1 MTTKR
6 RATMSLLAVV
16 AGLVGMVAFLAGPAA
31 ADDATHHGDG
41 HSSGHGHDG
50 LASGGAFASDGSVA
64 SGSAVAINDSTASG
78 DAVAI
83 DGSVASG
90 CSTALRDSTASGADC
105 KDKHHKAKHGHD
117 GHDGHK
123 DAGPAHAVGGASLAL
138 TGDSSAS
145 MVQMALVA
153 FFAGLALVAVTNIFR
168 RQTA

>member
-6 RATMSLLAVV
+6 SATMSLLAVV

-31 ADDATHHGDG
+31 ADPSHGDG
-41 HSSGHGHDG
+41 LTSGE
-50 LASGGAFASDGSVA
+50 AFASDGSVA

-105 KDKHHKAKHGHD
+105 KGHHGDKGDHGRKHHGHGDAAPAEAHD
-117 GHDGHK
+117 G
-123 DAGPAHAVGGASLAL
+123 SLAL
-138 TGDSSAS
+138 TGSSSAS

-153 FFAGLALVAVTNIFR
+153 FFAGLALVSVTNIFR
-168 RQTA
+168 RQTN

>member
-31 ADDATHHGDG
+31 ADSHH
-41 HSSGHGHDG
+41 HDP
-50 LASGGAFASDGSVA
+50 LTSGGAFASEGSVA
-64 SGSAVAINDSTASG
+64 SGTAVAINDSTASG

-90 CSTALRDSTASGADC
+90 CSTATRESTASGADHC
-105 KDKHHKAKHGHD
+105 KSARS
-117 GHDGHK
+117 
-123 DAGPAHAVGGASLAL
+123 GPAKAHHGDLAL
-138 TGDSSAS
+138 TGSSSGS

-153 FFAGLALVAVTNIFR
+153 FFAGLALVSLTNIFR
-168 RQTA
+168 HQN

>member
-31 ADDATHHGDG
+31 ADGGHHHDPLT
-41 HSSGHGHDG
+41 SGE
-50 LASGGAFASDGSVA
+50 AFASEGSVA
-64 SGSAVAINDSTASG
+64 SGTAVAINDSTASG

-90 CSTALRDSTASGADC
+90 CSTATKDSTASGADHC
-105 KDKHHKAKHGHD
+105 KSARAAKATHGD
-117 GHDGHK
+117 
-123 DAGPAHAVGGASLAL
+123 LAL
-138 TGDSSAS
+138 TGSSSAS

-153 FFAGLALVAVTNIFR
+153 FFAGLALVSFTNIFR
-168 RQTA
+168 HQN

>member
-16 AGLVGMVAFLAGPAA
+16 AGLVGMVAFLAGPAS
-31 ADDATHHGDG
+31 ADDSWT
-41 HSSGHGHDG
+41 
-50 LASGGAFASDGSVA
+50 SGGAFASDGSVA

-90 CSTALRDSTASGADC
+90 CSKAVMDSTASGADC
-105 KDKHHKAKHGHD
+105 HDKDKHGDKHD
-117 GHDGHK
+117 GHH
-123 DAGPAHAVGGASLAL
+123 DAGPAKAHSGEGLAL
-138 TGDSSAS
+138 TGSSSAS
-145 MVQMALVA
+145 MVQTALVA
-153 FFAGLALVAVTNIFR
+153 FFAGLALVALTNIFR

>member
-6 RATMSLLAVV
+6 RATVSLLAVV

-31 ADDATHHGDG
+31 ADD
-41 HSSGHGHDG
+41 SLS
-50 LASGGAFASDGSVA
+50 SGGAFASDGSVA

-90 CSTALRDSTASGADC
+90 CSTAVRDSTASGADC
-105 KDKHHKAKHGHD
+105 RPHPDTVTSHGD
-117 GHDGHK
+117 QQ
-123 DAGPAHAVGGASLAL
+123 DAGPAKAQTGRAALAL
-138 TGDSSAS
+138 TGSSSAS

-153 FFAGLALVAVTNIFR
+153 FFAGLALVALTNAIR
-168 RQTA
+168 RQTV